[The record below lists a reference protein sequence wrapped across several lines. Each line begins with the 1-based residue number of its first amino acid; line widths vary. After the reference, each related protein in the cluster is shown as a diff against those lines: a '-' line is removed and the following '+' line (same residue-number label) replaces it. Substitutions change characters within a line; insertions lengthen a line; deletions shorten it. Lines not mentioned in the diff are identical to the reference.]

1 MSFAGSYLAGVRAGL
16 PFVVPV
22 LIVGVSFGALA
33 HAVGWGVLAPIIA
46 SAVVFSASAQ
56 LAVVSV
62 LGAGGGPGAAILS
75 ATLVNA
81 RFLPMG
87 IAVSG
92 SLCGG
97 RLRRALEAQAV
108 VDASWALA
116 NRGDGRF
123 DRGMLIGATAPQF
136 VAWVGGTALGVFA
149 GSAIADLERFG
160 LNVVVPAFFLVLLS
174 AELRSHRSLAAAAL
188 AAVIALLLVPIA
200 PAGLPVLAASAAALI
215 GLRSA

>member
-1 MSFAGSYLAGVRAGL
+1 
-16 PFVVPV
+16 
-22 LIVGVSFGALA
+22 
-33 HAVGWGVLAPIIA
+33 VGWGVLAPIIA

-116 NRGDGRF
+116 NRGDGHF